1 MSDPNY
7 MHEFCPNRKGICI
20 LCHGSKEERP
30 HVRWQQDRE
39 DNPTR
44 SERLQRERIARNL
57 SALTQS
63 VQGEEL
69 RASLVRVIEIL
80 EAR

>member
-7 MHEFCPNRKGICI
+7 MHEYFPNRKGVCI
-20 LCHGSKEERP
+20 LCHGSEAEKP
-30 HVRWQQDRE
+30 HVRWQQYRA

-44 SERLQRERIARNL
+44 SERLQREREYLERL
-57 SALTQS
+57 DSS

-69 RASLVRVIEIL
+69 RASLVRIIEII
-80 EAR
+80 EAE